1 MDGGQILGEYP
12 VDITPAGPL
21 NLGRG
26 RILPTTSWDAIWN
39 GISEWMG
46 ADSDSELDYCLPN
59 RLSTTGPGFSNLF
72 TADDLFNKLRRKGI

>member
-26 RILPTTSWDAIWN
+26 RILPTTSWDAVWN

-46 ADSDSELDYCLPN
+46 ADSDSELDD
-59 RLSTTGPGFSNLF
+59 SLF
-72 TADDLFNKLRRKGI
+72 VSSSWTVVSSSACPFCSSSA